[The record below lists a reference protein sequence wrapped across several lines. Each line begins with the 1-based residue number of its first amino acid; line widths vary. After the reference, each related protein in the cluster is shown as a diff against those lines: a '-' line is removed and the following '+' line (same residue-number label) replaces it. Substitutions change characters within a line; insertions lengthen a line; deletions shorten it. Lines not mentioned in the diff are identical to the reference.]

1 MIPIYDPSKYNIG
14 IGIPGTPAY
23 AEIKDWTNFVQ
34 SKPRQRFNM
43 RRGIWGE
50 TFLGVNGD
58 SSRTFS
64 VTILQSSKDVQ
75 NLHNIFLAQLIG
87 IVGAPFSMIDN
98 GKDTTVPQGR
108 QKSFYPV
115 GVILDERQENF
126 GLQGAG
132 WIYQIG
138 VAAGGTVY
146 F

>member
-1 MIPIYDPSKYNIG
+1 MIPIYNSSKYSIG
-14 IGIPGTPAY
+14 IGLPGTDFY
-23 AEIKDWTNFVQ
+23 AEVTDWTSLVPN
-34 SKPRQRFNM
+34 KPRKRFSM

-58 SSRTFS
+58 SSRTFDF
-64 VTILQSSKDVQ
+64 TILQSSKDIESL
-75 NLHNIFLAQLIG
+75 NNIFQVQLIG
-87 IVGAPFSMIDN
+87 IVGVPFSIIDN
-98 GKDTTVPQGR
+98 GQDTTVPQKR

-126 GLQGAG
+126 GLQGTG

-138 VAAGGTVY
+138 VASGGTKY